1 MLWRKQETSHS
12 NGGENIISRF
22 MEAGTGNE
30 KFLFLLKEFKLFK
43 LEASDLGS

>member
-1 MLWRKQETSHS
+1 MVE
-12 NGGENIISRF
+12 EAIISRF

-30 KFLFLLKEFKLFK
+30 KFPFLLKEFKLFK